1 MATSLL
7 DWIIDLMRDGSARE
21 AFNANPQAAM
31 ATAGF
36 TNVCG
41 SDVSDSKA
49 FLFDNPAIQEVKGVD
64 VPQDHST
71 DAPDQIKY
79 IVNNYTYE
87 APQVGGV
94 TTNDVTDT
102 PHDGPDIDQS
112 GNEAGTNTATVTDD
126 DTATTTTTDESQDNS
141 TENEAHNIVPGDGS
155 AGEDQIIG
163 NSVSDAAS
171 SVTGDESQNLLV
183 LADLVDTGDVNVL
196 SGLVDDTL
204 NGSLNGSLNDTVHD
218 SLNDVVHDSLND
230 DDLRELV
237 HVL

>member
-21 AFNANPQAAM
+21 AFNSNPQAAM
-31 ATAGF
+31 TSAGF
-36 TNVCG
+36 SNVCG
-41 SDVSDSKA
+41 DDVSDSRA

-64 VPQDHST
+64 VPQDTSA

-94 TTNDVTDT
+94 TTDNVTDT
-102 PHDGPDIDQS
+102 PDDGPDIDQS
-112 GNEAGTNTATVTDD
+112 GNTDGTNTATVSDD
-126 DTATTTTTDESQDNS
+126 DTATTTTTDESTDTS
-141 TENEAHNIVPGDGS
+141 TENEAGNIVPGDGS

-163 NSVSDAAS
+163 NSVSDTAS

-196 SGLVDDTL
+196 SSLMHDTL
-204 NGSLNGSLNDTVHD
+204 DGSLNGSLNELVDD

-230 DDLRELV
+230 DDLSELI
-237 HVL
+237 HIL